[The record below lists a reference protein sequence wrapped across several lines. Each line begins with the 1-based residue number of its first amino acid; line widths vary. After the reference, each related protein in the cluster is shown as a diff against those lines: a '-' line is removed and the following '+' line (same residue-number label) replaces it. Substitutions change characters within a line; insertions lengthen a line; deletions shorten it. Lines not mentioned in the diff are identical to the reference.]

1 MPRPYSSALRLK
13 DRSPEPGR
21 IYLITTVTDHRRPIF
36 SDFTLGRLVVN
47 QLKHAHDEG
56 IVQSIAWIV
65 MPDHCQWLVELR
77 HKTMGEVM
85 CRVKSRSSRS
95 INETTRSSERV
106 WQKGYYVRALR
117 KEDDLKAT
125 ARYLIVNDEKKHA
138 QLVRTHGRTLRPAAV
153 IRLTGQAQR
162 GARDRQ
168 LGDIVRNAALGAV
181 DEVGQ
186 RILGRLLRVEAC
198 DDFLGDGHFRVARIG
213 AGGNG
218 IL

>member
-1 MPRPYSSALRLK
+1 MPRPYSSTLRLK

-56 IVQSIAWIV
+56 IVQSIAWVV
-65 MPDHCQWLVELR
+65 MPDHCHWLVELR

-106 WQKGYYVRALR
+106 WQKGYYERALR

-125 ARYLIVNDEKKHA
+125 ARYLINTPIRA
-138 QLVRTHGRTLRPAAV
+138 QLTS
-153 IRLTGQAQR
+153 
-162 GARDRQ
+162 
-168 LGDIVRNAALGAV
+168 
-181 DEVGQ
+181 
-186 RILGRLLRVEAC
+186 
-198 DDFLGDGHFRVARIG
+198 RIG
-213 AGGNG
+213 DYPLWDACWV
-218 IL
+218 